1 MLAGVWLLLA
11 CAAAV
16 VFSTLFRGAAK
27 GDTPSA
33 ADPVG
38 SLGQAIPE
46 ARRHQAEPAP
56 ANRTGAAK

>member
-16 VFSTLFRGAAK
+16 VFSTLFRGAAQ

-33 ADPVG
+33 VDPAM
-38 SLGQAIPE
+38 SLGQVIPE
-46 ARRHQAEPAP
+46 PRRHQEEQAP
-56 ANRTGAAK
+56 AIRAGAAK